1 MKSEVKEKDQQLTDV
16 RKTTE
21 RLQEEREKVSDIIRQ
36 EFADRWDNNH
46 NDKSWLDLIP
56 IPDLCP

>member
-46 NDKSWLDLIP
+46 
-56 IPDLCP
+56 